1 MVREGTRSQTGNS
14 RPRIFP
20 VVESAPATVRKRAP
34 KTKKSTEEAVP
45 KASKPTGV
53 TKTKAK
59 VTKAPKQTK
68 TKANTATVRKGAA
81 KATTKNKVA
90 ATSVDN

>member
-20 VVESAPATVRKRAP
+20 VVDSGPATVRKRAP
-34 KTKKSTEEAVP
+34 KTKKDAKAANP
-45 KASKPTGV
+45 KPSSKPTGV

-59 VTKAPKQTK
+59 MTKGPKQTK
-68 TKANTATVRKGAA
+68 TVTGGKGVSKNPTKVR
-81 KATTKNKVA
+81 
-90 ATSVDN
+90 